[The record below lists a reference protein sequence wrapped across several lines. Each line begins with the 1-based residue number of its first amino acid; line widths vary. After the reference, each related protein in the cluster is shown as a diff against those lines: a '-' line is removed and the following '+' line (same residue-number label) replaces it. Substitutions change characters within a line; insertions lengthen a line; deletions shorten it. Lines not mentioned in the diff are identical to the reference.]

1 MNKEIF
7 EEACE
12 DFIKVA
18 LNLLNGSLDKGEHLL
33 SRIVDDAE
41 FQKGHLT
48 NSFYRN
54 EPAFDNFVKKHNER
68 IKGLTEFSRCIEL
81 SKTIDV
87 ENFDEELLT
96 LLIRIIEKG
105 NGFEFNQKVFKSIY
119 SLFEDYLFS
128 SEFIFRITAPL
139 SLDCDVKD
147 IDLEDGL
154 KIRSITDKELQKI
167 WRNSR
172 FGIVPRSDI
181 PFFSHTLE
189 LKYKI
194 PKISSSINTHQKK
207 AEEILNDL
215 TYALRLFK
223 RGGVNFNIYQLSPI
237 GWISRSNFKFIEYSK
252 GLSRRSYGG
261 GHYILEETE
270 IEPFQKFWR
279 IFKKIDLQTVSFLKM
294 AIERFNFAYEKRS
307 QEDKLID
314 YMISFESLFMK
325 ENLELRHRLSVRVS
339 RFIKGEYNERKEL
352 FSDFKKIYDIRSKI
366 VHGESI
372 NHKNL
377 TKLKVE
383 SLSELVSKVEEQLR
397 VSIKKIICLI
407 DQDVNY
413 NHEEFLDKLD
423 LNNV

>member
-1 MNKEIF
+1 MSKEIF

-96 LLIRIIEKG
+96 LLIRIVEKG
-105 NGFEFNQKVFKSIY
+105 KGFEFNQKVFKSNY

-128 SEFIFRITAPL
+128 SEFVFRITAPL
-139 SLDCDVKD
+139 SVGCDVKD

-154 KIRSITDKELQKI
+154 NIRSITDKELQKL
-167 WRNSR
+167 WRHSR
-172 FGIVPRSDI
+172 FGIVPRSNI
-181 PFFSHTLE
+181 SSFKHTMELE
-189 LKYKI
+189 YKT
-194 PKISSSINTHQKK
+194 PKISSSISTHQEK

-215 TYALRLFK
+215 VYALRLFK
-223 RGGVNFNIYQLSPI
+223 RGGINFNIYRVSPI
-237 GWISRSNFKFIEYSK
+237 GWVSRSNFTSYEFFKA
-252 GLSRRSYGG
+252 LSRTSYGG

-270 IEPFQKFWR
+270 IEQFQKFWKK
-279 IFKKIDLQTVSFLKM
+279 FKEFDFQTVTFLKM

-325 ENLELRHRLSVRVS
+325 EDQELSHRLSVRVS
-339 RFIKGEYNERKEL
+339 RFIKGEYIERKEL
-352 FSDFKKIYDIRSKI
+352 FSDFKKIYNIRSRI
-366 VHGESI
+366 VHGESF

-377 TKLKVE
+377 RKLKVE
-383 SLSELVSKVEEQLR
+383 SLSELVSKVEEHLR
-397 VSIKKIICLI
+397 VSIKKFICLI

-413 NHEEFLDKLD
+413 DHKEFLDKLD